1 MENHQQIYTFQH
13 SVRHKDNWEKSANLT
28 KICQIKNKSNL
39 YNNRKKQNLI
49 NSKKKNVGIEE
60 P

>member
-13 SVRHKDNWEKSANLT
+13 LVRHKDNWEKSANLT

-39 YNNRKKQNLI
+39 YNNRKKQNF
-49 NSKKKNVGIEE
+49 EE
-60 P
+60 